1 MLGTLFKVVF
11 LTLLVVA
18 LTGGLGLVIM
28 AGVAGTHDVKPIPI
42 PKDCSLAT
50 IATQWDYADAYT
62 RPMEFNSY
70 RDIHQVMDNV
80 SVKGDGEIH
89 RTAHEVVYAGTVPGM
104 NFQVAYMLDRDS
116 FPPTVKMVTVYKFK
130 FKDWKGKYLWKV
142 YRPIHRCL
150 APYILDRLG
159 SRAPS

>member
-11 LTLLVVA
+11 LTLFVLA
-18 LTGGLGLVIM
+18 ITGGLGLVIM

-42 PKDCSLAT
+42 PKDSSLAT
-50 IATQWDYADAYT
+50 LAAQWDYADAYR

-70 RDIHQVMDNV
+70 RDINQVIDNV

-89 RTAHEVVYAGTVPGM
+89 RSAKEVVYSGSVPGM
-104 NFQVAYMLDRDS
+104 NYQVAYSLDRDG
-116 FPPTVKMVTVYKFK
+116 FPPAVQMVTVYQ
-130 FKDWKGKYLWKV
+130 FKDSKGKHLWKV
-142 YRPIHRCL
+142 YRLMHRCL

>member
-1 MLGTLFKVVF
+1 MLGTLLKAIFITLIV
-11 LTLLVVA
+11 LLVTAGV
-18 LTGGLGLVIM
+18 GLVIM
-28 AGVAGTHDVKPIPI
+28 AGVAGTHDVKPVPV
-42 PKDCSLAT
+42 PKDSSLSM
-50 IATQWDYADAYT
+50 IAAQWDYADAYR

-70 RDIHQVMDNV
+70 RDINQVIENV

-89 RTAHEVVYAGTVPGM
+89 RSKKEVVFAGSVPGM
-104 NFQVAYMLDRDS
+104 NYQVAYYLDREG
-116 FPPTVKMVTVYKFK
+116 FPPAIQMVTVYR
-130 FKDWKGKYLWKV
+130 FKDSKGKHLWKV